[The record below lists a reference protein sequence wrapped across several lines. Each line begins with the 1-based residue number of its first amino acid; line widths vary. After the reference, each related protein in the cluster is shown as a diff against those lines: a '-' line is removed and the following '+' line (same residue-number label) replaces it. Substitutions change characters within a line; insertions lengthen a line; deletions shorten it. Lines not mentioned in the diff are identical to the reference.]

1 MKKEIEITPR
11 QIKKAIDDL
20 LEEKQFLEEQV
31 KYLKSKIENKEN
43 WCQLIADIGFDYDGC
58 NKIDSLKCLIDE
70 LVKYALYSRD
80 GYDYEEFIKEGNDE

>member
-31 KYLKSKIENKEN
+31 EYLKSKIENKEN
-43 WCQLIADIGFDYDGC
+43 WCQLIADIGYDYDGYR
-58 NKIDSLKCLIDE
+58 KAEDLMSLIDE

-80 GYDYEEFIKEGNDE
+80 DYDYLEWEKENKD

>member
-31 KYLKSKIENKEN
+31 EYLKSKIENKEN
-43 WCQLIADIGFDYDGC
+43 WCQLIADIGYDYDGYR
-58 NKIDSLKCLIDE
+58 KAEDLMPLIDE

-80 GYDYEEFIKEGNDE
+80 DYDYLEWKKENKD

>member
-1 MKKEIEITPR
+1 MKKEIVITPR

-31 KYLKSKIENKEN
+31 KYLKSKIENKDN
-43 WCQLIADIGFDYDGC
+43 WCQLIADIGYDYDGYR
-58 NKIDSLKCLIDE
+58 KAEDLMSLIDE

-80 GYDYEEFIKEGNDE
+80 DYDYLEWEKENKD